1 MIPKS
6 NCLPFHFLPTPFCHD
21 QKQEKYS
28 KVNISGMPLNIH
40 LSTEYIEFHCN
51 TSKHINATR
60 EENSKRSLKVT
71 TSKDSQSDSRHRVE
85 QKFEWFI
92 MKNAHSRVHGLYYFF
107 FNLTYFFLLSF
118 FLAHVF
124 YSFAH
129 TLQSFFFE
137 KETLFFSYHSALFGE
152 CLKINNPR

>member
-85 QKFEWFI
+85 QKVEWFI
-92 MKNAHSRVHGLYYFF
+92 MKNAHSRVHGLYFF
-107 FNLTYFFLLSF
+107 FNLTYFFPSFIFSCSCFLFLCTYITVVLFWKRNSFLLISQRAF
-118 FLAHVF
+118 RWMF
-124 YSFAH
+124 
-129 TLQSFFFE
+129 
-137 KETLFFSYHSALFGE
+137 KN
-152 CLKINNPR
+152 K